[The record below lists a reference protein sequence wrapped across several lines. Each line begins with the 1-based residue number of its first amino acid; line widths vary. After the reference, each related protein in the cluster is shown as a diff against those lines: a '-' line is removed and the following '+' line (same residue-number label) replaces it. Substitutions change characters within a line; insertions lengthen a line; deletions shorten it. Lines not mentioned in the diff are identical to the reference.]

1 MISKVHGH
9 FGVKEFED
17 NFWTLF
23 DHIHPY
29 TIFLCVD
36 HRGKKKRA
44 SSGRD
49 TKTHSN
55 AHRQTLWDIRF
66 KDFRAQNARQ
76 MWDIHNEP
84 CEILLMV
91 QKSG

>member
-9 FGVKEFED
+9 FGVKESF
-17 NFWTLF
+17 
-23 DHIHPY
+23 
-29 TIFLCVD
+29 CVYITVE
-36 HRGKKKRA
+36 KNRA

-55 AHRQTLWDIRF
+55 AHRQTFWDIRF
-66 KDFRAQNARQ
+66 KDFGAQNARQ